1 MKDLV
6 IPASWEDTTRGMVNR
21 TSLDVEGLVAD
32 WLHLDVANGDASL
45 DTLNTYR
52 GLFESWLSWCGKN
65 SVHPGLATVEDIK
78 VWRQDLVAA
87 GSKPSTISLK
97 LTTVR
102 RFYQS
107 AVDRGYL
114 ESNPAASVRAPRER
128 RAVKERIKYLS
139 AGEAELLFRAV
150 PKDTEIKSLRDRVMI
165 GLMALEGLRRVEIV
179 RACVSDIEP
188 DAEGL
193 RLLVHG
199 KGKERFI
206 YPREDTA
213 RALRDFLAARGPL
226 EKDSQGEPL
235 FVQIRKGGTPMGRI
249 TRTGVNRVVDHY
261 LMKAGLKR
269 EGLSCH
275 ALRHTCGA
283 LLYQA
288 TRDVRAVQETLGH
301 SNIATSAG
309 YAHIIE
315 RGKARYTREIP
326 VKIG

>member
-1 MKDLV
+1 MSEMIVRPEIELMTNPV
-6 IPASWEDTTRGMVNR
+6 MS
-21 TSLDVEGLVAD
+21 VEQMVAD
-32 WLHLDVANGDASL
+32 WLHLDVANGDACS
-45 DTLNTYR
+45 DTLKTYK
-52 GLFESWLSWCGKN
+52 GNFEAWLTWCREN
-65 SVHPGLATVEDIK
+65 SVHPGQATVEDVK
-78 VWRQDLVAA
+78 GWRQDLIVV
-87 GSKPSTISLK
+87 GSKPTTVALK
-97 LTTVR
+97 LTTIR

-107 AVDRGYL
+107 AVDRGFI

-128 RAVKERIKYLS
+128 RAVKEQVKFLS

-150 PKDTEIKSLRDRVMI
+150 PKDSKVKSLRDKAMI

-179 RACVSDIEP
+179 RACVSDIGN
-188 DAEGL
+188 DLEGT

-213 RALRDFLAARGPL
+213 WALQDYLTLRGPL
-226 EKDSQGEPL
+226 EKDDQGEPL
-235 FVQIRKGGTPMGRI
+235 FVQIRKGGIAMGRI
-249 TRTGVNRVVDHY
+249 SRTGVNKVVDHY
-261 LMKAGLKR
+261 LLKAGLKR
-269 EGLSCH
+269 QGLSCH

-309 YAHIIE
+309 YAHIID
-315 RGKARYTREIP
+315 RGKARYTKEIP

>member
-1 MKDLV
+1 MGDMVVTTDALHAA
-6 IPASWEDTTRGMVNR
+6 ASDI
-21 TSLDVEGLVAD
+21 TSLVAD
-32 WLHLDVANGDASL
+32 WLHLDVANGDACA

-52 GLFESWLSWCGKN
+52 GQFEAWLLWCEQN
-65 SVHPGLATVEDIK
+65 AIHPGRVNVEDVK
-78 VWRQDLVAA
+78 SWRQDLIAA
-87 GSKPSTISLK
+87 GAKPSTISLK
-97 LTTVR
+97 LTTIR

-107 AVDRGYL
+107 AVDRGIIQ
-114 ESNPAASVRAPRER
+114 SNPASGVRAPRER

-150 PKDTEIKSLRDRVMI
+150 PKDSEVKSLRDKAMI

-179 RACVSDIEP
+179 RISIADLEP

-213 RALRDFLAARGPL
+213 QAIQNYLMVRGPV
-226 EKDSQGEPL
+226 EKDDQGEPL
-235 FVQIRKGGTPMGRI
+235 FVQIRKGGTVMGRI
-249 TRTGVNRVVDHY
+249 TRTGVNKVIDYY
-261 LMKAGLKR
+261 LVKAGLKR

-288 TRDVRAVQETLGH
+288 TRDIRAVQETLGH